1 MTHSSEPVRPLD
13 CDGAFQRLFDFL
25 DKELDAATEQAL
37 LAHVQ
42 HCKSCFDRAE
52 FERRFKAAVCAS
64 RKAQGCPEELRS
76 RVMQALSAE
85 GFGR

>member
-1 MTHSSEPVRPLD
+1 MTHSPEPVRPLD

-37 LAHVQ
+37 LDHVKN
-42 HCKSCFDRAE
+42 CKSCFDLAE

-64 RKAQGCPEELRS
+64 RIEQGCPEALRS

-85 GFGR
+85 GLGR